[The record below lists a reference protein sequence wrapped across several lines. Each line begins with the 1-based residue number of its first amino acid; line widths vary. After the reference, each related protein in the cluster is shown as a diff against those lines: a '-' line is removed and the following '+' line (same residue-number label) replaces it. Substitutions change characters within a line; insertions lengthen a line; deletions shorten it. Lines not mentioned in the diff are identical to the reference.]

1 MNKDIE
7 KINKYLIEDKIIDSN
22 MEIICNF
29 LGLYKFLDKKN
40 IAWDSP
46 ENTQKYP
53 DVILSDNHFLEL
65 KSFNYKSSPAFDLA
79 DFKSLVD
86 DLIVNPKRLDSDYLI
101 FGYQVLDKKI
111 ILKEY
116 WIKKIWEITR
126 IPVGS
131 KNKYTKGLITAQV
144 KKGLIR
150 NLRPYKFYPPEAK
163 KFSFKSRRDFVIQ
176 LKKCIGD
183 DRYISQCINESD
195 PFSSAEEW
203 FEKVSSKYLHQ
214 TGTEL

>member
-1 MNKDIE
+1 
-7 KINKYLIEDKIIDSN
+7 

-29 LGLYKFLDKKN
+29 LGLSFKLNNKDILGNVFQEWFYKFLDKKN

-111 ILKEY
+111 ILK
-116 WIKKIWEITR
+116 KK
-126 IPVGS
+126 
-131 KNKYTKGLITAQV
+131 L
-144 KKGLIR
+144 
-150 NLRPYKFYPPEAK
+150 
-163 KFSFKSRRDFVIQ
+163 
-176 LKKCIGD
+176 
-183 DRYISQCINESD
+183 
-195 PFSSAEEW
+195 
-203 FEKVSSKYLHQ
+203 
-214 TGTEL
+214 